1 MKMGSPEEFFR
12 FLDRLG
18 GAKHTYTGE
27 LYFSSHRGTY
37 TSQARIKKYNRAC
50 ELAMREMEWW
60 SAQAVRRGMDYDLP
74 RADRLWKLLLFQQF
88 HDILPGSSIARVCE
102 EAQAAFL
109 QILKEAGEMTQQ
121 ALSWLLQEKEG
132 EAAVT
137 VLNSLSFPRQAM
149 VSLPETFCHGAVTE
163 DGKRLPVQ
171 YTDGVLKTL
180 VSLPAG
186 GAVVLSAAAEEKG
199 EPQNGICGSREGD
212 RNTGR
217 TVSGRAA

>member
-1 MKMGSPEEFFR
+1 M
-12 FLDRLG
+12 
-18 GAKHTYTGE
+18 
-27 LYFSSHRGTY
+27 
-37 TSQARIKKYNRAC
+37 
-50 ELAMREMEWW
+50 
-60 SAQAVRRGMDYDLP
+60 
-74 RADRLWKLLLFQQF
+74 
-88 HDILPGSSIARVCE
+88 
-102 EAQAAFL
+102 

-137 VLNSLSFPRQAM
+137 VLNSLSFPRQAI
-149 VSLPETFCHGAVTE
+149 VSLPETFCRGAVTE

-212 RNTGR
+212 REHQKNGVR
-217 TVSGRAA
+217 EGSLISPAS

>member
-1 MKMGSPEEFFR
+1 M
-12 FLDRLG
+12 
-18 GAKHTYTGE
+18 
-27 LYFSSHRGTY
+27 
-37 TSQARIKKYNRAC
+37 
-50 ELAMREMEWW
+50 
-60 SAQAVRRGMDYDLP
+60 
-74 RADRLWKLLLFQQF
+74 
-88 HDILPGSSIARVCE
+88 
-102 EAQAAFL
+102 
-109 QILKEAGEMTQQ
+109 QILKEAEEMTQQ

-186 GAVVLSAAAEEKG
+186 GAVVLSAAAEERENRRTGFAEAGKG
-199 EPQNGICGSREGD
+199 TG
-212 RNTGR
+212 NTGR

>member
-1 MKMGSPEEFFR
+1 
-12 FLDRLG
+12 
-18 GAKHTYTGE
+18 
-27 LYFSSHRGTY
+27 
-37 TSQARIKKYNRAC
+37 
-50 ELAMREMEWW
+50 MREMEWW

-149 VSLPETFCHGAVTE
+149 VSLPETFCHG
-163 DGKRLPVQ
+163 L
-171 YTDGVLKTL
+171 
-180 VSLPAG
+180 
-186 GAVVLSAAAEEKG
+186 
-199 EPQNGICGSREGD
+199 
-212 RNTGR
+212 
-217 TVSGRAA
+217 

>member
-1 MKMGSPEEFFR
+1 M
-12 FLDRLG
+12 
-18 GAKHTYTGE
+18 
-27 LYFSSHRGTY
+27 
-37 TSQARIKKYNRAC
+37 
-50 ELAMREMEWW
+50 
-60 SAQAVRRGMDYDLP
+60 
-74 RADRLWKLLLFQQF
+74 
-88 HDILPGSSIARVCE
+88 
-102 EAQAAFL
+102 
-109 QILKEAGEMTQQ
+109 QILKEAEEMTQQ

-186 GAVVLSAAAEEKG
+186 ALS
-199 EPQNGICGSREGD
+199 C
-212 RNTGR
+212 
-217 TVSGRAA
+217 